1 MQKLK
6 RFAVLFAMMFVVGV
20 IAACGQTDGE
30 DDETNAESD
39 TTEQANESNSGDSG
53 EAEAVTG
60 TVKLAGS
67 STVFPI
73 MEYATYE
80 FTQENPEVNTPLES
94 IGSGGGF
101 ERSTKGEIDFS
112 NASRPIK
119 DEEKAIA
126 EENGIELIETVLAYD
141 GLSVVVS
148 QKNDFLEELTVEQL
162 RDIFLA
168 ERENKKWSD
177 IDSSWPDEEIVIYS
191 PGHDSGTFDYFNE
204 VILEEKPMRE
214 GEGVTLSEDD
224 NLLVR
229 GIQDDPYAIGY
240 FGYAYYLENQDTL
253 KALAIDGGDGPV
265 APNGD
270 TIQDGSYSP
279 LSRPLFTYINKASL
293 EENKAVQAFT
303 EFLFTG
309 AAGAGAEQVGYVP
322 LTEDEYQSQL
332 KELQAIYQ

>member
-1 MQKLK
+1 MWKYK
-6 RFAVLFAMMFVVGV
+6 RLIVLMLFILTIG
-20 IAACGQTDGE
+20 ILAACGGNGE
-30 DDETNAESD
+30 E
-39 TTEQANESNSGDSG
+39 TTEETDQDTANASEGSSSEEDSLLS
-53 EAEAVTG
+53 G

-73 MEYATYE
+73 MEYVTYE
-80 FTQENPEVNTPLES
+80 FTKENPNVDTPLES

-119 DEEKAIA
+119 EEEKALA

-148 QKNDFLEELTVEQL
+148 KQNDFVDELTVEQL
-162 RDIFLA
+162 GEIFLA
-168 ERENKKWSD
+168 DSGNTKWSD
-177 IDSSWPDEEIVIYS
+177 IDPSWPDEEIVIYS

-229 GIQDDPYAIGY
+229 GIQNDPYAIGY
-240 FGYAYYLENQDTL
+240 FGYAYYVENQDTL
-253 KALAIDGGDGPV
+253 KALAIDGGNGPV
-265 APNGD
+265 KPSPE

-279 LSRPLFTYINKASL
+279 LSRPLFTYINRASL
-293 EENKAVQAFT
+293 EEKESVQAFT
-303 EFLFTG
+303 EFLLSG
-309 AAGAGAEQVGYVP
+309 AAAEGAEEVGYVP
-322 LTEDEYQSQL
+322 IPEEEYQSQL
-332 KELQAIYQ
+332 EDLKAIYEK